1 MNPETVVKMIRHS
14 TDKVGDARNSLIAL
28 WSADGVPQR
37 VKWAVSAESTTRM
50 VVHPGSQEMAGDDLE
65 VAGPAVSYYAW
76 KTYMRKRQQMM
87 GLGEAE
93 SSSLL
98 EAWDFHG

>member
-1 MNPETVVKMIRHS
+1 
-14 TDKVGDARNSLIAL
+14 
-28 WSADGVPQR
+28 
-37 VKWAVSAESTTRM
+37 M